1 MLEIGDYKLVNNSFS
16 VTNTIAENTILKKD
30 NSTLSNLLIVAVIIG
45 GIVLYVH
52 LMNKNKIPN
61 ITVPNV
67 RKQAE
72 D

>member
-52 LMNKNKIPN
+52 LMNKNRIPN
-61 ITVPNV
+61 ITVPKV
-67 RKQAE
+67 RQQAE

>member
-52 LMNKNKIPN
+52 LLNKNKMPN
-61 ITVPNV
+61 ITVPKV

>member
-30 NSTLSNLLIVAVIIG
+30 NSTLSKLLIVAVIIG

-52 LMNKNKIPN
+52 LLNKNKIPN

>member
-30 NSTLSNLLIVAVIIG
+30 NSTLSKLLIVAVIIG

-52 LMNKNKIPN
+52 LMNKNKMPN
-61 ITVPNV
+61 ITVPKV
-67 RKQAE
+67 RKEVE

>member
-1 MLEIGDYKLVNNSFS
+1 MLEIGDFKLVNNSFS

-52 LMNKNKIPN
+52 LMNKNKMPN
-61 ITVPNV
+61 ITVPKV
-67 RKQAE
+67 RQQAE

>member
-16 VTNTIAENTILKKD
+16 VTNTLAENTILKKD